1 MHQLCTPPE
10 LAANIRAELARRQLT
25 IRQMCDTLHIG
36 INTINQI
43 SAGAYPRLETL
54 YRIAEYIGVT
64 VNDLVYKD

>member
-36 INTINQI
+36 INTINQF
-43 SAGAYPRLETL
+43 SAGAYPRLVTL
-54 YRIAEYIGVT
+54 YHIAEYIGVT
-64 VNDLVYKD
+64 VNDLIYRP